1 MRHLA
6 LGHLPVCI
14 FLFMENIAVEAEAEA
29 EESRIRRSKQETRER
44 KYAHRLSTMVGGCS
58 VFLLLWAPFDFAF
71 DFDARFSEYSPRF
84 EIPLTFS
91 HFPSVF
97 GLHHHAHHPTCHA

>member
-44 KYAHRLSTMVGGCS
+44 KYAHRLTLPKYDGGGWLFYVFASVG
-58 VFLLLWAPFDFAF
+58 AF
-71 DFDARFSEYSPRF
+71 
-84 EIPLTFS
+84 
-91 HFPSVF
+91 
-97 GLHHHAHHPTCHA
+97 